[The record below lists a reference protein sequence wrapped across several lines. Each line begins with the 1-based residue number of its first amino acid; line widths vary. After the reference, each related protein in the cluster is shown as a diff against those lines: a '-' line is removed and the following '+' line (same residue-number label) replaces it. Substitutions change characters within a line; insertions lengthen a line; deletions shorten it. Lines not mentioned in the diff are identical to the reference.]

1 MSSLFRFQYVIEY
14 KRNDPM
20 NRVAEYF
27 KTERKKLVNYVRSRI
42 DDAAVELAYARCIW
56 IGRDF
61 LLAGLWNFAAG

>member
-1 MSSLFRFQYVIEY
+1 
-14 KRNDPM
+14 M